1 MQRIEAHDLAEDRIT
16 IFNSPSEASKK
27 LKMKRDIIIRCLR
40 GKQKTYKNHA
50 FKLL

>member
-1 MQRIEAHDLAEDRIT
+1 MQRIEVHHLTEGKIT

-40 GKQKTYKNHA
+40 GKQKTYKNHI
-50 FKLL
+50 FKTL